1 MTFIL
6 TELSEFGIT
15 MAADSSETITNANGR
30 RDFLEVDKI
39 IYFKKLNIGISTW
52 GDARI
57 ESIDINTWLEN
68 EINKFID
75 NISSNSSLKNKYL
88 KEVAEYLARRLNED
102 SSNMVCGLHVAGYSY
117 VDGKY
122 KPGIFH
128 VHNHDKANI
137 SEIKR
142 CIVETHRNGVNPELF
157 IAEPTKP
164 ILEDG
169 NTVHVR
175 NGIYEKF
182 ALFFPA
188 YSGLQRTFVDT
199 IQLSYPQLRQENLDL
214 VKIEAENIANW
225 VRLMCNTFSE
235 AGLAPFVGK
244 KVRVLVILPNKY
256 RKFTLNEFAEEEW

>member
-6 TELSEFGIT
+6 TELSEFGVI
-15 MAADSSETITNANGR
+15 MAADSSETITSPDGR
-30 RDFLEVDKI
+30 CEFLEVDKI
-39 IYFKKLNIGISTW
+39 IFFEKLNIGISTW
-52 GDARI
+52 GDA
-57 ESIDINTWLEN
+57 EVNKVNINTWLEN
-68 EINKFID
+68 EINKFIKD
-75 NISSNSSLKNKYL
+75 RPTTDSLKNKYL
-88 KEVAEYLARRLNED
+88 KELAEYLARRLNED
-102 SSNMVCGLHVAGYSY
+102 TKDMVCGLHIGGYNY
-117 VDGKY
+117 IDGKY

-137 SEIKR
+137 PEIRR
-142 CIVETHRNGVNPELF
+142 CIVETHRNGVNPDLF

-164 ILEDG
+164 VLEDG
-169 NTVHVR
+169 NAIHIR

-244 KVRVLVILPNKY
+244 KVRVLVILPNKH
-256 RKFTLNEFAEEEW
+256 RKFTLNEFVEEEW